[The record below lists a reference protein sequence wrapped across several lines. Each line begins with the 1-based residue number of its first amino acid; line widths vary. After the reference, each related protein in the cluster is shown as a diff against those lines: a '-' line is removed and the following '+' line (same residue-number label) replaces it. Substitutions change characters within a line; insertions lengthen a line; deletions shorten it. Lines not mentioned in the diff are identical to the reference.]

1 MNNGKYLHY
10 SFYFLTM
17 QVHYGLEN
25 IQITNPVVTI
35 GSFDGVHK
43 GHVQVIEG
51 LKKSARKLGGESV
64 IITFDPHPREVLYPL
79 EKRPGIL
86 TTSEEKIHILESLGV
101 DHLLVLRFTE
111 VLAGLSYSDF
121 VKHLL
126 IDRLN
131 IRGLIV
137 GYDHRFGKNREGS
150 YDTLLA
156 LADRYGFYLEQEQV
170 YETDQVNVSSTK
182 IRTALELGDIALVK
196 EYLGYNYLISGKV
209 VHGDKIGRE
218 IGFPTA
224 NVEVDDDRKLLPAM
238 GVYAVE
244 VQIGNDR
251 YTGMLNV
258 GTRPTVSSSGII
270 RLEVNIFNFN
280 REIYGEKVQ
289 LNLLARIRG
298 ERKFENVTELMAQ
311 LQKDKETAIKNL
323 KELQS

>member
-1 MNNGKYLHY
+1 
-10 SFYFLTM
+10 M

-25 IQITNPVVTI
+25 IQIANPVVTI

-51 LKKSARKLGGESV
+51 LKESARKLNGESV

-86 TTSEEKIHILESLGV
+86 TTLGEKICILESLGV

-111 VLAGLSYSDF
+111 ALAGLSYSDF

-126 IDRLN
+126 VDRLN
-131 IRGLIV
+131 IKGLIV

-156 LADRYGFYLEQEQV
+156 LAERYDFYLEKEEV
-170 YETDQVNVSSTK
+170 YEADQVNVSSTK

-196 EYLGYNYLISGKV
+196 EYLGYDYLISGKV

-224 NVEVDDDRKLLPAM
+224 NVQVDDDRKLLPAI

-244 VQIGNDR
+244 IQIGADK
-251 YTGMLNV
+251 YKGMLNI

-270 RLEVNIFNFN
+270 RLEVNIFDFN
-280 REIYGEKVQ
+280 REIYGENVQ
-289 LNLLARIRG
+289 LHVLARIRG
-298 ERKFENVTELMAQ
+298 ERKFENKMELMAQ
-311 LQKDKETAIKNL
+311 LQKDKEAVAMVLKNN
-323 KELQS
+323 